1 MTADFTLSLPDDSAP
16 DAEFVDLDAS
26 VACRGFSGRT
36 EFTVA
41 RRDVDRFLA
50 DAAHLSTQASD
61 AAQLLGGWDDSEE
74 RLRLRITRAGLSGQF
89 TARVQ
94 IAMTGP
100 REEQW
105 NRVETEFVCPP
116 VALQTFL
123 SDLTR
128 LVAHAETSNAR
139 LTGDAEAIA

>member
-1 MTADFTLSLPDDSAP
+1 MTADFTLSRPDDSAS
-16 DAEFVDLDAS
+16 DAEFVDLNAS

-36 EFTVA
+36 AFTVA
-41 RRDVDRFLA
+41 RRDVERFLG
-50 DAAHLSTQASD
+50 DAANLSSQTSD
-61 AAQLLGGWDDSEE
+61 TAQLLGGWDDAEE

-89 TARVQ
+89 TARVR

-123 SDLTR
+123 GDLTR
-128 LVAHAETSNAR
+128 LVARADASKAR